1 MALVLENGIW
11 LLQSSTGPQLLEK
24 ALTPVSGTPS
34 SIADGATLDA
44 TLANGA
50 KVHDPGGHFQ
60 AIADDG
66 SKMSLENNTSDEC
79 ANGSAWALAARIWW
93 PDALIGDVD
102 VEARVKS
109 SSSGGTTQLFMG
121 VGAGNDAGVANEG
134 GIVGIRVGRGVGL
147 AAYAGGQGDIDAVSG
162 TSSVTVTDFQWIR
175 FTIVGET
182 ITWYEGGGG
191 ATPSYSTFGTAEKWD
206 RAGGAR
212 YAYLSIGGT
221 GATWAVTNWKFKGYQ
236 RIALP

>member
-66 SKMSLENNTSDEC
+66 SKLTMENDTSDET

-147 AAYAGGQGDIDAVSG
+147 AAYAGGQSDIDAVSG

>member
-1 MALVLENGIW
+1 MGLVLTDGEWFLNPDTGIVV
-11 LLQSSTGPQLLEK
+11 LEK
-24 ALTPVSGTPS
+24 SLTPASGTPS

-66 SKMSLENNTSDEC
+66 SKMTMENNTSDET

-93 PDALIGDVD
+93 PQALMGDVD

-134 GIVGIRVGRGVGL
+134 GIVGIRVGRGAGL

-175 FTIVGET
+175 FTIIDET

-191 ATPSYSTFGTAEKWD
+191 TTPSYSTFGTAEKWD

-221 GATWAVTNWKFKGYQ
+221 GATWAITDWKFKGYQ
-236 RIALP
+236 HAALP